1 MISYLESTTCD
12 LAPGLLLPLAYGEAT
27 MQNIL
32 GCVLMAAITFPVA
45 FFVARSC
52 LRGVIRVI
60 TGGEHR
66 DVL

>member
-1 MISYLESTTCD
+1 MES
-12 LAPGLLLPLAYGEAT
+12 
-27 MQNIL
+27 IL

-45 FFVARSC
+45 LLVARSC

-66 DVL
+66 DVV